1 MHAGEKFFPAA
12 SFEGFWVKRRLVFFG
27 MYESFFLQFR
37 KKEDQINAV
46 CET

>member
-27 MYESFFLQFR
+27 MHESFFYNLG
-37 KKEDQINAV
+37 KKKIK
-46 CET
+46 